1 MAISPT
7 LPAVLGAAAFFPTS
21 AALAMQIILARSPAD
36 HAASVRSAAS
46 VSAFFEAVLFVTIPL
61 ISLSYASRWAPNF
74 EQTMWLRYLWLAG
87 GFVVCIA
94 ATIAGIAAVA
104 CLGRV
109 DDDPQSTIVD
119 NRAGDLVTG
128 SAIVL
133 ALAAAT
139 QLLFFIS
146 HLIAGRAPAAP
157 QEPARPSMEAKLG
170 SRIKTVPYQKTS
182 PLLKEYGSKSFD
194 SSRPPG
200 SSSSRSGSETLVSL
214 RSSISH
220 AIRPTSSK
228 SRLISHSRMSSQYA
242 SSSVIDLSMPPEAR
256 TPPSRAGDEE
266 QGFDSWDTSAVAPET
281 RQTVME
287 QSSSP
292 AASPAQ
298 ARVSRFLET
307 IPASRSP
314 SPAEAVAAAAVA
326 AAEAA
331 SAAAKAAAAVAAV
344 MAEESSC
351 PLEPP
356 PRSAARRS
364 RSYSHIS
371 TRVIEAQRAAFNPP
385 MASPT
390 ESNIHPLFRSDSPLP
405 PPSATP
411 GTVVVAAPNAGQVIP
426 GQSVRTMRSVRR
438 LRSESLPPQ
447 PSPLSRAQSCE
458 SFLQHRHQKMLE
470 RRAESLLL
478 SPQIR
483 EEDEGVVGTPGQ
495 GQDPAERKMTP
506 PIPEWILA
514 AGQRTSLTAY
524 QRRRSSQSSWQ
535 SQLQRQQEAKR
546 AEGKPAATS
555 STPLSPSSPS
565 SSS

>member
-21 AALAMQIILARSPAD
+21 AALAIQIILARSPVD
-36 HAASVRSAAS
+36 HAPSVRSAAS
-46 VSAFFEAVLFVTIPL
+46 ASAFFEAVIFVTIPL
-61 ISLSYASRWAPNF
+61 ISLSYVARWAPNF
-74 EQTMWLRYLWLAG
+74 DQKMWLRCLWLAG
-87 GFVVCIA
+87 GLVVCIA
-94 ATIAGIAAVA
+94 ATTAGIAAVA

-119 NRAGDLVTG
+119 SRAGDFLIG
-128 SAIVL
+128 SSIVL
-133 ALAAAT
+133 ALASAT
-139 QLLFFIS
+139 QLLFFII
-146 HLIAGRAPAAP
+146 HLMAGRTPP
-157 QEPARPSMEAKLG
+157 TPPEPPRPSMETKPA
-170 SRIKTVPYQKTS
+170 SRIKTIPYQKTAS
-182 PLLKEYGSKSFD
+182 STKERGSKSFD
-194 SSRPPG
+194 SSTPPG
-200 SSSSRSGSETLVSL
+200 SSSGRSASETLVSI
-214 RSSISH
+214 RSSLSH
-220 AIRPTSSK
+220 AVRPMSSK
-228 SRLISHSRMSSQYA
+228 TRLLSLSRMSSHNA
-242 SSSVIDLSMPPEAR
+242 SSSVVDLPMPPPEAR

-266 QGFDSWDTSAVAPET
+266 QGFDSWDTSGVAPET

-287 QSSSP
+287 QCSSP
-292 AASPAQ
+292 STSPGQ
-298 ARVSRFLET
+298 TRVSRFLET

-331 SAAAKAAAAVAAV
+331 SAAAKAAAAVAAA
-344 MAEESSC
+344 MAEEKTC

-364 RSYSHIS
+364 RSYSPIS

-385 MASPT
+385 LASPT
-390 ESNIHPLFRSDSPLP
+390 GESNIHPLFRSDSPVP

-426 GQSVRTMRSVRR
+426 GQGIRTMHSLRR
-438 LRSESLPPQ
+438 LRSESLPPT

-458 SFLQHRHQKMLE
+458 SFLQHRHQKMMH

-483 EEDEGVVGTPGQ
+483 EEDEGGVAGTQGQ
-495 GQDPAERKMTP
+495 GPAPTERKMTP

-524 QRRRSSQSSWQ
+524 HRRKSSQSWQ
-535 SQLQRQQEAKR
+535 SPLQWQQEGKR
-546 AEGKPAATS
+546 AEWRPATRA
-555 STPLSPSSPS
+555 
-565 SSS
+565 